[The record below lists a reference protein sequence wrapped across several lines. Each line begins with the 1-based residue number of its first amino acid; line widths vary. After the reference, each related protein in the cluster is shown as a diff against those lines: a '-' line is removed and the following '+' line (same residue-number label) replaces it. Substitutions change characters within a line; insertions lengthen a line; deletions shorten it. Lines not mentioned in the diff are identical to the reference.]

1 MANITL
7 NNSLLGSATYIPNE
21 FIDNYMTAANGEYVK
36 IYLYLLRCM
45 SHPECEF
52 SLSKIADHFDHTE
65 KDVQRALKYWEKVQ
79 LLRLEYDQQNNLSGI
94 CLLPG
99 ASSSPAF
106 GTASV
111 AGAGTSAA
119 ADTSTAPA
127 ADIHTADAGDRAQAP
142 TQDRSASDSTKA
154 PDTKISQPTADDI
167 RQFKE
172 REEIQELIFLT
183 ETYLGRTIN
192 QSDLNFIFSWY
203 DQLRFSPDLIE
214 FLIEN
219 CIAKGHSSLRYMQKV
234 AEDWFSKNIHTP
246 EEAKQ
251 LVSQNNETYYAVM
264 KAFGI
269 RGRNLVP
276 SEMDMLKKWTGVYGF
291 SKEIISEAC
300 KRTIQNIH
308 EPSFEYTDTIL
319 NNWHAASVHTLEDI
333 KKADAAYQ
341 KNRGGNRIKL
351 SGTTA
356 KTNKFNNFQQREYD
370 YDQLSRKL
378 LEKSM
383 N

>member
-45 SHPECEF
+45 SHPECDF

-79 LLRLEYDQQNNLSGI
+79 LLRLEYDSQNNLSGI

-99 ASSSPAF
+99 TTVSSVSSPA
-106 GTASV
+106 
-111 AGAGTSAA
+111 
-119 ADTSTAPA
+119 PA
-127 ADIHTADAGDRAQAP
+127 AHV
-142 TQDRSASDSTKA
+142 SS
-154 PDTKISQPTADDI
+154 PTADDI
-167 RQFKE
+167 RQFRE

-183 ETYLGRTIN
+183 ETYLGRTMN

-203 DQLRFSPDLIE
+203 DQLHFSPELIE

-246 EEAKQ
+246 DEAKQ

-291 SKEIISEAC
+291 SKDIISEAC
-300 KRTIQNIH
+300 KRTIQSIH
-308 EPSFEYTDTIL
+308 EPSFEYTDRIL
-319 NNWHAASVHTLEDI
+319 NNWHIASVHTLEDI
-333 KKADAAYQ
+333 KKADATYQ
-341 KNRGGNRIKL
+341 KTRSNHRVKL
-351 SGTTA
+351 SDGTA
-356 KTNKFNNFQQREYD
+356 KANKFNNFQQREYD